1 MAGAL
6 PAEIIAG
13 ISFIGRGGGAVK
25 ALDGFK
31 KGHHSVPDAANAVT
45 NGFLAKICAT
55 ELEEQAEALFQSVR
69 TGLGYKRR
77 DVSLETGPAVATL
90 SARDFTVE
98 IAYTLESSDPARYAI
113 TQTLLH
119 LRSGALAQTDEFAAI
134 FAGMFSEISFALK
147 KGAPVEAVVDAI
159 EALDGKHGLAVD
171 YPADCS
177 QCRIAAKGVTAEIR
191 FTGATLEM
199 VFPGTGSPRDLMT
212 EFERV
217 RDAFAVSRELAGL
230 IG

>member
-1 MAGAL
+1 MARTL
-6 PAEIIAG
+6 SAEIVAG
-13 ISFIGRGGGAVK
+13 ISFIGRGSGAVRT
-25 ALDGFK
+25 LDGFK
-31 KGHHSVPDAANAVT
+31 KGHHTVPDAANAVT
-45 NGFLAKICAT
+45 NAFLGKICAP
-55 ELEEQAEALFQSVR
+55 ELEAQAEALFKSVR

-77 DVSLETGPAVATL
+77 DVSLELGPATAVL
-90 SARDFTVE
+90 VARDFTVE
-98 IAYTLESSDPARYAI
+98 IGYALEPTDPARYAI

-119 LRSGALAQTDEFAAI
+119 LKSGDLAQTDEFAAI
-134 FAGMFSEISFALK
+134 FAGMFSEILFTLK

-177 QCRIAAKGVTAEIR
+177 ECTITVKGVTAEVR
-191 FTGATLEM
+191 FTGATLDM
-199 VFPGTGSPRDLMT
+199 VFPGAESPRELIA

-217 RDAFAVSRELAGL
+217 RGAFAVSKELAML

>member
-13 ISFIGRGGGAVK
+13 ISFIGRGGGAVRT
-25 ALDGFK
+25 LDGFK
-31 KGHHSVPDAANAVT
+31 KGHHTVPDAANAVT
-45 NGFLAKICAT
+45 NGFLAKICAG
-55 ELEEQAEALFQSVR
+55 ELEAQAEALFQSVR

-77 DVSLETGPAVATL
+77 DVSLELGAAVATL
-90 SARDFTVE
+90 VARDFTVE
-98 IAYTLESSDPARYAI
+98 IGYTLEPTDPARYAV

-119 LRSGALAQTDEFAAI
+119 LRSGDLAQTNEFAAI

-159 EALDGKHGLAVD
+159 EALDSAHGLAVD

-177 QCRIAAKGVTAEIR
+177 ECRIAAKGVTAEIR
-191 FTGATLEM
+191 FTGATLDM
-199 VFPGTGSPRDLMT
+199 VFPGSGSPRELIA

-217 RDAFAVSRELAGL
+217 RAAFAVSKELATL
-230 IG
+230 IA